1 MSITSAPEMGL
12 PGLQSLEPPE
22 SQTLVGVYAAGVVA
36 SLVDECKRCR
46 KTERLRLPGERGA
59 IARFDVRVLA
69 PANEGGCQEVL
80 GSRSAQVLDGGENV
94 ALREMTERVWTKH
107 EIGRRQPVATN
118 IAAEELAPRGGPPL
132 AIGSDERGH
141 NVNTDI

>member
-1 MSITSAPEMGL
+1 MGL

-46 KTERLRLPGERGA
+46 KTERLRLHVERA
-59 IARFDVRVLA
+59 PIARFDVRVLA
-69 PANEGGCQEVL
+69 LANEGGCQEVL

-94 ALREMTERVWTKH
+94 ALREMNERVSRKKEMGTGK
-107 EIGRRQPVATN
+107 PVPKKFA
-118 IAAEELAPRGGPPL
+118 
-132 AIGSDERGH
+132 
-141 NVNTDI
+141 